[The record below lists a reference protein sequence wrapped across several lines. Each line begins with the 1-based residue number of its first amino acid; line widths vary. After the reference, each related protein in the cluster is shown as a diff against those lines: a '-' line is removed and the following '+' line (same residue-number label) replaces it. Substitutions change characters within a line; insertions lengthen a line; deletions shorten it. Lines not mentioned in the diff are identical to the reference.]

1 LRAFTKELNKIK
13 LERKKGKN
21 IQKKVKKE
29 RKQELKQR
37 FQKNLKK
44 NRKGAFEK
52 VKKSFESSYKRIE

>member
-1 LRAFTKELNKIK
+1 LNKIK